1 MCRYSSPN
9 AWNILSGDCK
19 LHCLLQGFLI
29 LTVLLY
35 QRARTGRSQ
44 PSISPTGQP
53 RWSLPLPGP
62 STTPGRDSLSTSS
75 SEDPSIDQHP
85 DSSTRSHQTSQRSQ
99 SLNIFSLQTPPF
111 YLRGSSSLTNL
122 HSPEGSQTVQP
133 SASVQTSSCEGS
145 PLFVRQHDSFSN
157 YKPRL
162 NNNNSNNNSNFGEVM
177 RTILVIFFIK
187 LVFLERPPFKL
198 HKSEQIIQ

>member
-1 MCRYSSPN
+1 MVARF
-9 AWNILSGDCK
+9 LDLDC
-19 LHCLLQGFLI
+19 
-29 LTVLLY
+29 TVLLY

-44 PSISPTGQP
+44 PSTSPTGLP
-53 RWSLPLPGP
+53 HWSLPLPGP

-75 SEDPSIDQHP
+75 SEDLSIDQHRG
-85 DSSTRSHQTSQRSQ
+85 SSTGSHQTSQPSQ
-99 SLNIFSLQTPPF
+99 SLNIFFQQTPPF

-122 HSPEGSQTVQP
+122 HSPEGSQAIQP
-133 SASVQTSSCEGS
+133 SASVQPSSCEGS

-162 NNNNSNNNSNFGEVM
+162 NNNNSNFGEVI
-177 RTILVIFFIK
+177 RTILLIFFIK
-187 LVFLERPPFKL
+187 LLFLERPPFKL